1 MLPQCSGINC
11 DGTALVHIISR
22 FYHIDHCLSHWT
34 AFYVTGDF
42 RHFKMFRF
50 WGFLAIFWCT
60 WLWSA
65 SLISLI
71 VTMWNW
77 MMYAIMPLTLV
88 QFLLHMWKMLK
99 SSASYLCIVF
109 CFFLLFFI
117 TLFTGLIFCMFSR
130 KPRNAKIS
138 WIKLLL
144 QFFEVRW
151 FLATFAICCRPSIC
165 RLSVCRLS
173 VTLVRPTQAVQ
184 IFGNISM
191 VLGTLAIRWHPLK
204 ISRRSS
210 QGIPSV
216 EGVKHEG

>member
-1 MLPQCSGINC
+1 MINQSQSECHKMSFFYFKLHTKVLFTSGHHRAFLTTRPIMLPQCSGINC

-109 CFFLLFFI
+109 CFFCFSLLLFS
-117 TLFTGLIFCMFSR
+117 LD
-130 KPRNAKIS
+130 
-138 WIKLLL
+138 
-144 QFFEVRW
+144 
-151 FLATFAICCRPSIC
+151 
-165 RLSVCRLS
+165 
-173 VTLVRPTQAVQ
+173 
-184 IFGNISM
+184 
-191 VLGTLAIRWHPLK
+191 
-204 ISRRSS
+204 
-210 QGIPSV
+210 
-216 EGVKHEG
+216 